1 MKFSESWLREWV
13 NPALSSD
20 DLAHQITMAGLEVD
34 GIAPVA
40 GEFTGVIVGEVVE
53 CGPHPDADKLQ
64 VTKISLGDYSSAN
77 VEKGELV
84 DIVCGAKNCRLG
96 LKVAVAT
103 VGAVL
108 PGDFKI
114 KKAKLRGVVSNG
126 MLCSESEIGLSDS
139 SDGIME
145 LAQEAPIGTCVRE
158 YLDLDDVTIDVD
170 LTANRGDCLG
180 LKGLA
185 REVGVLNS
193 QSVNE
198 VEIVAV
204 QPTIDDTLTIT
215 LEAEEACPRYL
226 GRIIKGINLN
236 AQTPLWMVEKLRR
249 CGTRAIDPVVDVTN
263 YVLLELG
270 HPMHA
275 FDLAKIDDGAA
286 DAGIIVRFANK
297 DEKLTL
303 LDEKEVTLK
312 NKTLVIA
319 DTRSTGESKALAIAG
334 IFGGLHSGVTNKT
347 TDIFLESAFFAPL
360 AIIGKARQY
369 GLHTDA
375 SHRYER
381 GIDPT
386 MQHDAMERATRL
398 LLDIVGGQAG
408 PIVEAKS
415 DDNIPKTK
423 NVSLRREKLDG
434 RIGHHIADEKVT
446 EILTRLGFNVSEQ
459 DSGSAKVW
467 QVVVPA
473 YRFDIKIEVDLI
485 EEVAR
490 IFGYNNIPNVSPK
503 ATLKMVKQQEAN
515 ISVNKLKQTLV
526 NRDYQEAITYSFV
539 DPKVQGLLHPD
550 EAVMTL
556 PHPIS
561 SEMSVMRL
569 SLFTGL
575 LQSVVYNQNRQQARV
590 RLFECGLRFVPDENA
605 ENGVRQQSMIAGVIG
620 GNRSDEHWG
629 VEKAA
634 ADFYDIKG
642 DVEALLS
649 LTADATSYEFSKAE
663 IAALHPGQTANI
675 TRNGVLVGYVGA
687 LHPELERKLGLN
699 GRTLI
704 FELLLSEIL
713 VQKIPEAS
721 DISRFPANRRDL
733 AVVVKEEVDAK
744 KVLQL
749 IEKVGGNHLIDL
761 NLFDVYQGQGI
772 DDGYKSLAIALVLQ
786 DTNKTLEDKD
796 ITDVINRVVETLK
809 TELNA
814 SLRD

>member
-20 DLAHQITMAGLEVD
+20 ELAHQITMAGLEVD
-34 GIAPVA
+34 GIEPVA
-40 GEFTGVIVGEVVE
+40 GEFSGVIIGEVVE

-64 VTKISLGDYSSAN
+64 VTKINLGEFGD
-77 VEKGELV
+77 GELV
-84 DIVCGAKNCRLG
+84 DIVCGAPNCRKG

-114 KKAKLRGVVSNG
+114 KKAKLRGAPSFG
-126 MLCSESEIGLSDS
+126 MLCSESEIALSDN

-145 LAQEAPIGTCVRE
+145 LPQDAPIGINLRE
-158 YLDLDDVTIDVD
+158 YLDLNDVTIDVD

-180 LKGLA
+180 IKGLA

-193 QSVNE
+193 LAVTE
-198 VEIVAV
+198 VKIEKNIA
-204 QPTIDDTLTIT
+204 TIDDVREITI
-215 LEAEEACPRYL
+215 EAGEACPRYL
-226 GRIIKGINLN
+226 GRVIKGINPN
-236 AQTPLWMVEKLRR
+236 AQTPLWMIEKLRR
-249 CGTRAIDPVVDVTN
+249 SGTRAIDPVVDVTN

-275 FDLAKIDDGAA
+275 FDLAKIEGK
-286 DAGIIVRFANK
+286 INVRFAHK

-303 LDEKEVTLK
+303 LDENEVTLK
-312 NKTLVIA
+312 DKTLVIS
-319 DTRSTGESKALAIAG
+319 DDSKALAIAG
-334 IFGGLHSGVTNKT
+334 IFGGLNSGVTSES

-360 AIIGKARQY
+360 AILGKARQY

-386 MQHDAMERATRL
+386 FQHDAIERATQL
-398 LLDIVGGQAG
+398 LLEIVGGQAG
-408 PIVEAKS
+408 PIIEAKS
-415 DDNIPKTK
+415 ENNIPKTK
-423 NVSLRREKLDG
+423 DVSLRREKLDS
-434 RIGHHIADEKVT
+434 RIGHHIEDDKVS
-446 EILTRLGFNVSEQ
+446 EILTRLGFDVSEQ
-459 DSGSAKVW
+459 GEGQTKIW

-490 IFGYNNIPNVSPK
+490 IFGYNNIPNISPK
-503 ATLKMVKQQEAN
+503 ASLKMVARKEAN
-515 ISVNKLKQTLV
+515 IDLAKLKQTLV
-526 NRDYQEAITYSFV
+526 NREYQEAITYSFV
-539 DPKVQGLLHPD
+539 DPKVQSLIHPN
-550 EAVMTL
+550 EEVMTL

-569 SLFTGL
+569 SLWTGL
-575 LQSVVYNQNRQQARV
+575 LQSVAYNQNRQQGRV
-590 RLFECGLRFVPDENA
+590 RLFETGLRFIPDECA
-605 ENGVRQQSMIAGVIG
+605 ENGVRQQNMIAGVISG
-620 GNRSDEHWG
+620 QRVDEHWDM
-629 VEKAA
+629 EKAA
-634 ADFYDIKG
+634 TDFYDIKG

-649 LTADATSYEFSKAE
+649 LTCDTSSYDFSKADV
-663 IAALHPGQTANI
+663 AALHPGQTAQI
-675 TRNGVLVGYVGA
+675 TRNGQLVGFVGA

-704 FELLLSEIL
+704 FELLLAEVL
-713 VQKIPEAS
+713 GRKTPKAS
-721 DISRFPANRRDL
+721 AVSRFPANRRDL
-733 AVVVKEEVDAK
+733 AVVVKEGVDAK

-749 IEKVGGNHLIDL
+749 IEKVGGNYLIDL
-761 NLFDVYQGQGI
+761 NLFDVYRGQGI
-772 DDGYKSLAIALVLQ
+772 EEGFKSLAIALVLQ
-786 DTNKTLEDKD
+786 DTNKTLEEKD
-796 ITDVINRVVETLK
+796 ITDVIVRVVDSLQ

>member
-20 DLAHQITMAGLEVD
+20 ELAHQITMAGLEVD
-34 GIAPVA
+34 GVDPVA
-40 GEFTGVIVGEVVE
+40 GEFTNVIIGEVVE

-64 VTKISLGDYSSAN
+64 VTKISLGDYSSTT

-84 DIVCGAKNCRLG
+84 SIVCGAKNCRTG

-108 PGDFKI
+108 PGNFKI
-114 KKAKLRGVVSNG
+114 KKAKLRGVPSFG

-145 LAQEAPIGTCVRE
+145 LVQDAPVGTCLRE

-180 LKGLA
+180 IKGLA

-193 QSVNE
+193 KEVTE
-198 VEIVAV
+198 VEISAV
-204 QPTIDDTLTIT
+204 KSTIDDVIDITI
-215 LEAEEACPRYL
+215 EEGTACPRYL
-226 GRIIKGINLN
+226 GRVIKGINPA

-249 CGTRAIDPVVDVTN
+249 CGTRSIDPVVDVTN

-275 FDLAKIDDGAA
+275 FDLSKING
-286 DAGIIVRFANK
+286 GIKVRFANK
-297 DEKLTL
+297 AEKLTL
-303 LDEKEVTLK
+303 LDENEVTLK
-312 NKTLVIA
+312 DKTLVIA
-319 DTRSTGESKALAIAG
+319 DEPANGNGKALAIAG
-334 IFGGLHSGVTNKT
+334 IFGGLDSGVTT
-347 TDIFLESAFFAPL
+347 ESTDIFLESAFFAPL
-360 AIIGKARQY
+360 AILGKARQY

-386 MQHDAMERATRL
+386 LQNDAMERATQL

-415 DDNIPKTK
+415 ESDIPQTK
-423 NVSLRREKLDG
+423 NVSLRREKLDS
-434 RIGHHIADEKVT
+434 RIGHHIEDTKVT
-446 EILTRLGFNVSEQ
+446 EILTRLGFTVNVEGE
-459 DSGSAKVW
+459 GSATKW
-467 QVVVPA
+467 KVVVPA

-490 IFGYNNIPNVSPK
+490 IYGYNNIPNIAPK
-503 ATLKMVKQQEAN
+503 ASLKMVNKKEA
-515 ISVNKLKQTLV
+515 IIDLAKLKNTLV

-539 DPKVQGLLHPD
+539 DPKIQSIIHPNQ
-550 EAVMTL
+550 EVMTL

-569 SLFTGL
+569 SLWTGL
-575 LQSVVYNQNRQQARV
+575 LQSVVYNQNRQQSRV
-590 RLFECGLRFVPDENA
+590 RLFEAGLRFVPDENA
-605 ENGVRQQSMIAGVIG
+605 ENGVRQQNMIAGVIS
-620 GNRSDEHWG
+620 GNCADEHWS
-629 VEKAA
+629 VEKSAT
-634 ADFYDIKG
+634 DFYDIKG

-649 LTADATSYEFSKAE
+649 LTCDAASYEFSKAE
-663 IAALHPGQTANI
+663 VSALHPGQTAQI
-675 TRNGVLVGYVGA
+675 TKNGQLVGFVGT

-704 FELLLSEIL
+704 FELLLPEIL
-713 VQKIPEAS
+713 GQKIPEAC
-721 DISRFPANRRDL
+721 DLSRFPANRRDL
-733 AVVVKEEVDAK
+733 AVVVKDDVDAK

-749 IEKVGGNHLIDL
+749 IEKVGGSLLIDL
-761 NLFDVYQGQGI
+761 NLFDVYKGQGI

-796 ITDVINRVVETLK
+796 ITDVIDRVVDSLQ
-809 TELNA
+809 TELKA

>member
-20 DLAHQITMAGLEVD
+20 ELAHQITMAGLEVD
-34 GIAPVA
+34 GVDPVA
-40 GEFTGVIVGEVVE
+40 GEFTGVIIGEVIE

-64 VTKISLGDYSSAN
+64 VTKISLGSFSAD
-77 VEKGELV
+77 GELV
-84 DIVCGAKNCRLG
+84 DIVCGAKNCRQG

-108 PGDFKI
+108 PGNFKI
-114 KKAKLRGVVSNG
+114 KKAKLRGVPSFG
-126 MLCSESEIGLSDS
+126 MLCSESEIGLADD

-145 LAQEAPIGTCVRE
+145 LAQDAPVGTCVRE
-158 YLDLDDVTIDVD
+158 YLDLNDVTIDVD

-180 LKGLA
+180 IKGLA

-193 QSVNE
+193 QAVNN
-198 VEIVAV
+198 VEITAV
-204 QPTIDDTLTIT
+204 IPSIDDVRDITI
-215 LEAEEACPRYL
+215 EAGEACPRYL
-226 GRIIKGINLN
+226 GRVIKNINPD

-275 FDLAKIDDGAA
+275 FDLAKIEG
-286 DAGIIVRFANK
+286 GIKVRFANK

-303 LDEKEVTLK
+303 LDENEVTLK
-312 NKTLVIA
+312 EKTLVIA
-319 DTRSTGESKALAIAG
+319 DAPAQGNGKALAIAG
-334 IFGGLHSGVTNKT
+334 IFGGLASGVTSAS

-360 AIIGKARQY
+360 AILGKARQY

-386 MQHDAMERATRL
+386 LQHDAMERATQL

-408 PIVEAKS
+408 PIVEAQS
-415 DDNIPKTK
+415 AEHIPQTK
-423 NVSLRREKLDG
+423 DVSLRREKLDS
-434 RIGHHIADEKVT
+434 RIGHFIEDEKVT
-446 EILTRLGFNVSEQ
+446 EILTRLGFTVNEEGE
-459 DSGSAKVW
+459 GSAKVW
-467 QVVVPA
+467 QVVVSA

-490 IFGYNNIPNVSPK
+490 IYGYNNIPNISPK
-503 ATLKMVKQQEAN
+503 ATLKMVAQKEAD
-515 ISVNKLKQTLV
+515 ISLAKLKQTLV
-526 NRDYQEAITYSFV
+526 NREYQEAITYSFV
-539 DPKVQGLLHPD
+539 DPKVQSLIHP
-550 EAVMTL
+550 EQEVMTL

-569 SLFTGL
+569 SLLTGL
-575 LQSVVYNQNRQQARV
+575 LQSVVYNQNRQQGRV
-590 RLFECGLRFVPDENA
+590 RLFETGLRFIPDEAA
-605 ENGVRQQSMIAGVIG
+605 ENGVRQQNMIAGVIS
-620 GNRSDEHWG
+620 GNRVDEHWDM
-629 VEKAA
+629 EKAA
-634 ADFYDIKG
+634 TDFYDIKG

-649 LTADATSYEFSKAE
+649 LTGDVEGYEFSKAE
-663 IAALHPGQTANI
+663 VAALHPGQTAQI
-675 TRNGVLVGYVGA
+675 TKNGQLVGFVGA
-687 LHPELERKLGLN
+687 LHPELTRKLGLN
-699 GRTLI
+699 GQTFI
-704 FELLLSEIL
+704 FELLLSQVL
-713 VQKIPEAS
+713 VQKIPEACAV
-721 DISRFPANRRDL
+721 SRFPANRRDL
-733 AVVVKEEVDAK
+733 AIVVKDDIDAK

-749 IEKVGGNHLIDL
+749 IEKVGGNYLIDL

-772 DDGYKSLAIALVLQ
+772 EDGFKSLAISLVLQ
-786 DTNKTLEDKD
+786 DNEKTLEEKD
-796 ITDVINRVVETLK
+796 ITDVIDRVVETLK